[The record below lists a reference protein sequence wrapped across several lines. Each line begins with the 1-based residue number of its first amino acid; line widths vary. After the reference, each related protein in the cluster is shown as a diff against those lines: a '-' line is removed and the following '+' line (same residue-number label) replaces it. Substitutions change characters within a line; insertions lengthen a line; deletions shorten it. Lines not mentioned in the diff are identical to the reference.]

1 MFFSNIIYIWNIKA
15 RKVVY
20 LMMQHITGIPRN
32 QMFFSSLEDTI
43 LPENPAVLSML
54 CRSIIL
60 ETLGFSVQSI
70 KAEGRPSFDTKIFLK
85 SICMVISMGL
95 EL

>member
-1 MFFSNIIYIWNIKA
+1 
-15 RKVVY
+15 
-20 LMMQHITGIPRN
+20 
-32 QMFFSSLEDTI
+32 
-43 LPENPAVLSML
+43 ML

-85 SICMVISMGL
+85 SICMVSMAA